1 MRRLYMKVLTAEGI
15 YRELQ
20 RRKLPEYERA
30 RLQREFFADDHGLWD
45 PQGKKDQERSERQD
59 KKWRSASER
68 TQTGMET
75 VLAGKATGGEAVYE
89 QVKVAN
95 RPGVDYRKFLRRFAV
110 PREVLGVDGDGFD
123 YGFYSYG
130 LRLYGNMPLVEPPET
145 REEKRIED
153 FVIAID
159 TSMKKQPLFALLTA
173 ALLVGSLTAC
183 GQSGDTSAE
192 PEVKGT
198 AVEVQTVETG
208 NIATE
213 STVTGS
219 VTANR
224 NVPVLSKVACK
235 VKSVKVKAGDTVAAG
250 DPLYTLDTSDLED
263 TYGSALTTYTSTREL
278 LDEQVRQTQESYTNL
293 QSLFELGAVSQNQ
306 LDQAKLGAMQAEN
319 TRKTT
324 LNQMGLD
331 DVRDV
336 LNNPTVTAPIS
347 GTVSSVSVT
356 AGVSVAPNTPTVVVS
371 EIGRP
376 QVVVNVSETLQP
388 SISVGDAV
396 DVSIPSIGSGTIQG
410 TVASV
415 ASAVSQTS
423 ALYEVHIDLPED
435 LKVSIGMSEIAAR
448 AGIGKSTIYEYFLSK
463 TELFSASCRA
473 KIQRIEEQFQ
483 SIFMSS
489 REAGTNAK

>member
-1 MRRLYMKVLTAEGI
+1 
-15 YRELQ
+15 
-20 RRKLPEYERA
+20 
-30 RLQREFFADDHGLWD
+30 
-45 PQGKKDQERSERQD
+45 
-59 KKWRSASER
+59 
-68 TQTGMET
+68 
-75 VLAGKATGGEAVYE
+75 
-89 QVKVAN
+89 
-95 RPGVDYRKFLRRFAV
+95 
-110 PREVLGVDGDGFD
+110 
-123 YGFYSYG
+123 
-130 LRLYGNMPLVEPPET
+130 
-145 REEKRIED
+145 
-153 FVIAID
+153 
-159 TSMKKQPLFALLTA
+159 MKKQPLFALLTA
-173 ALLVGSLTAC
+173 ALLIGSLTAC

-208 NIATE
+208 DIATQ

-319 TRKTT
+319 ARKST
-324 LNQMGLD
+324 LTQMGLD
-331 DVRDV
+331 DVWDV
-336 LNNPTVTAPIS
+336 LNNPTVTASIA

-396 DVSIPSIGSGTIQG
+396 DVSIPSIGSGTVQG
-410 TVASV
+410 TVTSV

-423 ALYEVHIDLPED
+423 ALYEVHIDLPKD
-435 LKVSIGMSEIAAR
+435 LKVSIGMFAKAVFRTDSRVGTVLIPTEAILTGEDGQQFVYIADGDTAYQVNITTGLVGETQTEITSGLHGGEQLVTRGQSYLSDGAPVRVTNATADASAADGSG
-448 AGIGKSTIYEYFLSK
+448 A
-463 TELFSASCRA
+463 SASAASSSAASSAASA
-473 KIQRIEEQFQ
+473 KN
-483 SIFMSS
+483 SAASS
-489 REAGTNAK
+489 GAASDGAEGAKG

>member
-1 MRRLYMKVLTAEGI
+1 
-15 YRELQ
+15 
-20 RRKLPEYERA
+20 
-30 RLQREFFADDHGLWD
+30 
-45 PQGKKDQERSERQD
+45 
-59 KKWRSASER
+59 
-68 TQTGMET
+68 
-75 VLAGKATGGEAVYE
+75 
-89 QVKVAN
+89 
-95 RPGVDYRKFLRRFAV
+95 
-110 PREVLGVDGDGFD
+110 
-123 YGFYSYG
+123 
-130 LRLYGNMPLVEPPET
+130 
-145 REEKRIED
+145 
-153 FVIAID
+153 
-159 TSMKKQPLFALLTA
+159 MKKQPLFALLTA
-173 ALLVGSLTAC
+173 ALLIGSLTAC

-208 NIATE
+208 DIATQ

-319 TRKTT
+319 ARKST
-324 LNQMGLD
+324 LTQMGLD
-331 DVRDV
+331 DVWDV
-336 LNNPTVTAPIS
+336 LNNPTVTASIA

-396 DVSIPSIGSGTIQG
+396 DVSIPSIGSGTVQG
-410 TVASV
+410 TVTSV

-423 ALYEVHIDLPED
+423 ALYEVHIDLPKD
-435 LKVSIGMSEIAAR
+435 LKVSIGMFAKAVFRTDSRVGTVLIPTEAILTGEDGQQFVYIADGDTAYQVNITTGLVGETQTEITSGLHGGEQLVTRGQSYLSDGAPVRFTNATADASAADGSG
-448 AGIGKSTIYEYFLSK
+448 A
-463 TELFSASCRA
+463 SASAASSSAASSAASA
-473 KIQRIEEQFQ
+473 KN
-483 SIFMSS
+483 SAASS
-489 REAGTNAK
+489 GAASDGAEGAKG